1 MFAGCTSL
9 TTAPA
14 LPITT
19 FVNASSCYRSMFEG
33 CTSLTSI
40 PTLTIEEAD

>member
-1 MFAGCTSL
+1 MFEGCTSL
-9 TTAPA
+9 TAAPT
-14 LPITT
+14 LPVTT
-19 FVNASSCYRSMFEG
+19 FVRVSSCYRSMFEG